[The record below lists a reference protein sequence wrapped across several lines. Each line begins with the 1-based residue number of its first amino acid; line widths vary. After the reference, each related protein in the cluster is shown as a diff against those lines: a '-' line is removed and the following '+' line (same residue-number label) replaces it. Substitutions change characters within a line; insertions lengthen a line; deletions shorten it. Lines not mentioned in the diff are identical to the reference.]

1 MKQTMKDLPETERP
15 YEKCIREG
23 EETLSDSELLSV
35 ILRCGTK
42 GCSSLALANNIL
54 KHMQESSYPGLPGL
68 IHSSLADLE
77 KIHGVGKV
85 KAVQLK

>member
-1 MKQTMKDLPETERP
+1 MKQTIKDLPETERP

-23 EETLSDSELLSV
+23 EEALSDSELLSV

-54 KHMQESSYPGLPGL
+54 KHMQNRPIPDCR
-68 IHSSLADLE
+68 DLLTVLSQ
-77 KIHGVGKV
+77 I
-85 KAVQLK
+85 LKRSTGWAR